1 MMKSNFFIFI
11 YIIYIQMPKYF
22 HWHAPNSE
30 WDAELAKFRCEG
42 TNKDGTQ
49 CKERAVIIG
58 LPLCFQHTASV
69 YHLKIKQSTIPN
81 AGLGLF
87 AYDRTK
93 ADNEIVFKPG
103 DDICNYFGEV
113 VTKEILDARYG
124 DYTAP
129 YGIVVS
135 ANQNKY
141 EDTAIQRGI
150 GSLINHQVRSR
161 TNCRFVNN
169 HHFIKIR
176 AHKNIRNGVELFIN
190 YGNDYRFDDE
200 VQYSTNTKVRTL

>member
-1 MMKSNFFIFI
+1 
-11 YIIYIQMPKYF
+11 MPKYF
-22 HWHAPNSE
+22 HWHAPNNE
-30 WDAELAKFRCEG
+30 WDEELAKFRCEG
-42 TNKDGTQ
+42 INKNGTQ
-49 CKERAVIIG
+49 CKRSVIIG

-69 YHLKIKQSTIPN
+69 YHLKIKPSTIPN

-113 VTKEILDARYG
+113 VTKEILDERYG
-124 DYTAP
+124 DHTAP

-141 EDTAIQRGI
+141 EDTALQRGI
-150 GSLINHQVRSR
+150 GSLINHKVKSR
-161 TNCRFVNN
+161 TNCKFVNN
-169 HHFIKIR
+169 YHFIKIR
-176 AHKNIRNGVELFIN
+176 SHKNIRNGVELFIN
-190 YGNDYRFDDE
+190 YGNDYRFDDD
-200 VQYSTNTKVRTL
+200 VNYSTNTKVRTL